1 MVFYMGS
8 TSSVESNVFPFPLFF
23 PLSCCFLLLMVMVG
37 LHLKGCK
44 AFQEIGVVLLLK
56 PNFRCKH
63 IVVGVVQITIII
75 MGQVCRCL
83 MLKQVTFVHGVIY
96 FGLLLDLKKLKD
108 LLNIIARFGR
118 NRKLKY
124 LQG

>member
-1 MVFYMGS
+1 
-8 TSSVESNVFPFPLFF
+8 
-23 PLSCCFLLLMVMVG
+23 MVMVG
-37 LHLKGCK
+37 LHFKGCK

-63 IVVGVVQITIII
+63 IVLGIVQITTII

-108 LLNIIARFGR
+108 LLNKIAPFGSNKNKIKSAR
-118 NRKLKY
+118 VKNPS
-124 LQG
+124 

>member
-1 MVFYMGS
+1 
-8 TSSVESNVFPFPLFF
+8 
-23 PLSCCFLLLMVMVG
+23 MVG

>member
-1 MVFYMGS
+1 MGS
-8 TSSVESNVFPFPLFF
+8 TLSVETNVFSFPFFF
-23 PLSCCFLLLMVMVG
+23 PLSCCFLLLMVMVH

-44 AFQEIGVVLLLK
+44 AFQEFGVVLLLK
-56 PNFRCKH
+56 SNFRCKH
-63 IVVGVVQITIII
+63 IVLGVVQITTII

-108 LLNIIARFGR
+108 LLNIIAPFGS